1 MASQLFISIITKQ
14 KTVITIFQIFFVFV
28 LAFTF
33 FGVWSL
39 YTVNEYAFTFLDL
52 GKTLGQG
59 AVLLYIL
66 TLIPGIFRRFRL
78 QHEIVQILMIFRR
91 YIGILMYLF
100 VFAHM
105 WFLYWVDV
113 VATGV
118 MQIPPPNYI
127 AMGSFAHIILL
138 FLVLTSNDYSTKK
151 FGMWWHRIHN
161 LTYIAVGLIFLHVYL
176 QEISIWSV
184 LMGLTTLLVISS
196 HIYAKVKR

>member
-1 MASQLFISIITKQ
+1 MASQFFINIITKQ
-14 KTVITIFQIFFVFV
+14 KVIITFFQILYVILLTV
-28 LAFTF
+28 TF

-39 YTVNEYAFTFLDL
+39 YVVNQFAFTFLDL

-59 AVLLYIL
+59 AILLYIL
-66 TLIPGIFRRFRL
+66 TLMPGIFRRFRL
-78 QHEIVQILMIFRR
+78 QHEIVQLLMIFRR
-91 YIGILMYLF
+91 HIGILMYLF

-113 VATGV
+113 VATGN

-138 FLVLTSNDYSTKK
+138 LLVVTSNDYSTRK
-151 FGMWWHRIHN
+151 FGIWWHRIHN
-161 LTYIAVGLIFLHVYL
+161 LTYIAVGLIFLHVAL
-176 QEISIWSV
+176 QEVSV
-184 LMGLTTLLVISS
+184 WAFLMGAATVLVITS